1 MGAGSLLELVALG
14 KQDRHIIG
22 NPQMSFFKS
31 VFKRHTNFSIEN
43 IKNQFNSS
51 VKFGDKASCIIERK
65 GDLLSSMHL
74 QIELPQLTSAT
85 TSWINGAGNH
95 IIKEVELQM
104 GGIQIVKFTGEY
116 LDLISSLNV
125 PQSKSDGYYKMV
137 GKHSSYSNTS
147 QRGAITLFVPLPF
160 WFCKDIS
167 NALPLIGLQ
176 YSEIKVNVTFRP
188 FNECWYSGSNVSG
201 GTTEKSISSVN
212 LFCDYIYLDTFER
225 KKFATMCDKHY
236 LIEQVQE
243 ITDTTITTSL
253 SSKRIELYYNHPVK
267 ELIWIYKAN
276 EQSTYNIWDKYGK
289 NPNGGNNEAPISN
302 VELFL
307 NSNSRFEK
315 RKGEYFRLMQPYQR
329 HTSIPTTNYIYVYSF
344 ALMPEKFQPTGTCN
358 FSRLDNATLE
368 VEFESS
374 ILAGS
379 ISVYGINYNILKITN
394 GMAGLLYTT

>member
-43 IKNQFNSS
+43 IKNQFTSS
-51 VKFGDKASCIIERK
+51 IDFGDKATCIIERK

-104 GGIQIVKFTGEY
+104 GGIQIVRFTGEY
-116 LDLISSLNV
+116 LDLISSLSV

-147 QRGAITLFVPLPF
+147 QRGPITLFIPLPF

-176 YSEIKVNVTFRP
+176 YSEIKVNITFRP
-188 FNECWYSGSNVSG
+188 FTECWYSGADVSG
-201 GTTEKSISSVN
+201 GTTEKSITSVN

-243 ITDTTITTSL
+243 IVDSNISASL
-253 SSKRIELYYNHPVK
+253 SSKRIDLYYNHPVK

-289 NPNGGNNEAPISN
+289 NPNGGNNEAPISK

-329 HTSIPTTNYIYVYSF
+329 HTSVPTTNYIYVYSF
-344 ALMPEKFQPTGTCN
+344 ALMPEKYQPTGTCN
-358 FSRLDNATLE
+358 FSRIDTSTLDI
-368 VEFESS
+368 EFEDS

-379 ISVYGINYNILKITN
+379 IVVYGINYNILQIKN
-394 GMAGLLYTT
+394 GMAGLLYTS

>member
-22 NPQMSFFKS
+22 NPEISFFKS

-43 IKNQFNSS
+43 IRNQFTSS
-51 VKFGDKASCIIERK
+51 AKFNDKGSCIIERK

-74 QIELPQLTSAT
+74 QIELPQLESAT

-104 GGIQIVKFTGEY
+104 GGIQIARFTGEY
-116 LDLISSLNV
+116 LDLISSLSV

-137 GKHSSYSNTS
+137 GKHSSYTNTS
-147 QRGAITLFVPLPF
+147 QRGPITLFVPLPF

-176 YSEIKVNVTFRP
+176 YSEIKVNIKFRP
-188 FNECWYSGSNVSG
+188 FSECWYSGLNVSD
-201 GTTEKSISSVN
+201 GTIEKSITSVY
-212 LFCDYIYLDTFER
+212 LYCDYIYLDTFER

-243 ITDTTITTSL
+243 INDTNITSSL
-253 SSKRIELYYNHPVK
+253 SSKNIDLYFNHPVK
-267 ELIWIYKAN
+267 ELIWIYRAD
-276 EQSTYNIWDKYGK
+276 EQTTYNIWDKYGK
-289 NPNGGNNEAPISN
+289 NPNDGNNEAPISN

-329 HTSIPTTNYIYVYSF
+329 HTSVPTTNYIYVYSF
-344 ALMPEKFQPTGTCN
+344 SLMPEKFQPTGTCN

-368 VEFESS
+368 IEFESS
-374 ILAGS
+374 ILKGS
-379 ISVYGINYNILKITN
+379 IVVYAINYNILKITN

>member
-22 NPQMSFFKS
+22 NPEISFFKS

-43 IKNQFNSS
+43 IRNQFTSS
-51 VKFGDKASCIIERK
+51 AKFNDKGSCIIERK

-74 QIELPQLTSAT
+74 QIELPQLESAT

-104 GGIQIVKFTGEY
+104 GGIQIARFTGEY
-116 LDLISSLNV
+116 LDLISSLSV

-137 GKHSSYSNTS
+137 GKHSSYTNTS
-147 QRGAITLFVPLPF
+147 QRGPITLFVPLPF

-176 YSEIKVNVTFRP
+176 YSEIKVNIKFRP
-188 FNECWYSGSNVSG
+188 FSECWYSGLNVSD
-201 GTTEKSISSVN
+201 GTIEKSITSVY
-212 LFCDYIYLDTFER
+212 LYCDYIYLDTFER

-243 ITDTTITTSL
+243 INDTNITSSL
-253 SSKRIELYYNHPVK
+253 SSKNIDLYFNHPVK
-267 ELIWIYKAN
+267 ELIWIYRAD
-276 EQSTYNIWDKYGK
+276 EQTTYNIWDKYGK

-307 NSNSRFEK
+307 NSNSRFKK

-329 HTSIPTTNYIYVYSF
+329 HTSVPTTNYIYVYSF

-358 FSRLDNATLE
+358 FSRLDNTTLE
-368 VEFESS
+368 IEFESS
-374 ILAGS
+374 ILKGS
-379 ISVYGINYNILKITN
+379 IVVYAINYNILKITN

>member
-14 KQDRHIIG
+14 KQDKHIIG
-22 NPQMSFFKS
+22 NPEISFFKS

-43 IKNQFNSS
+43 IPNQFTSS
-51 VKFGDKASCIIERK
+51 AKFNDKGSCIIERK

-74 QIELPQLTSAT
+74 QIELPQLASAT

-104 GGIQIVKFTGEY
+104 GGIQIARFTGEY
-116 LDLISSLNV
+116 LDLISSLTV

-147 QRGAITLFVPLPF
+147 QRGPITLFVPLPF

-176 YSEIKVNVTFRP
+176 YSEIKVNIKFRP
-188 FNECWYSGSNVSG
+188 FSECWYSGSNVSG
-201 GTTEKSISSVN
+201 GTTEKEITSVY
-212 LFCDYIYLDTFER
+212 LYCDYIYLDTFER

-243 ITDTTITTSL
+243 IKDTSISA
-253 SSKRIELYYNHPVK
+253 SIVSKSVDLYFNHPIK
-267 ELIWIYKAN
+267 ELIWIYRAN
-276 EQSTYNIWDKYGK
+276 EQTTYNIWDKYGK

-307 NSNSRFEK
+307 NNNSRFEK

-329 HTSIPTTNYIYVYSF
+329 HTSVPTTNYIYVYSF

-358 FSRLDNATLE
+358 FSRLDNTTLE

-379 ISVYGINYNILKITN
+379 IVVYAINYNILQITN
-394 GMAGLLYTT
+394 GMAGLLYTS

>member
-22 NPQMSFFKS
+22 NPEISFFKS

-43 IKNQFNSS
+43 IRNQFISS
-51 VKFGDKASCIIERK
+51 AKFNDKGSCIIERK

-74 QIELPQLTSAT
+74 QIELPQLESAT

-104 GGIQIVKFTGEY
+104 GGIQIARFTGEY
-116 LDLISSLNV
+116 LDLISSLSV

-137 GKHSSYSNTS
+137 GKHSSYTNTS
-147 QRGAITLFVPLPF
+147 QRGPITLFVPLPF

-176 YSEIKVNVTFRP
+176 YSEIKVNIKFRP
-188 FNECWYSGSNVSG
+188 FSECWYSGLNVSD
-201 GTTEKSISSVN
+201 GTIEKSITSVY
-212 LFCDYIYLDTFER
+212 LYCDYIYLDTFER

-243 ITDTTITTSL
+243 INDTNITSSL
-253 SSKRIELYYNHPVK
+253 SSKNIDLYFNHPVK
-267 ELIWIYKAN
+267 ELIWIYRAD
-276 EQSTYNIWDKYGK
+276 EQTTYNIWDKYGK

-307 NSNSRFEK
+307 NSNSRFKK

-329 HTSIPTTNYIYVYSF
+329 HTSVPTTNYIYVYSF
-344 ALMPEKFQPTGTCN
+344 SLMPEKFQPTGTCN

-368 VEFESS
+368 IEFESS
-374 ILAGS
+374 ILKGS
-379 ISVYGINYNILKITN
+379 IVVYAINYNILKITN

>member
-43 IKNQFNSS
+43 IKNQFTSS
-51 VKFGDKASCIIERK
+51 INFGDKASCIIERK

-85 TSWINGAGNH
+85 TSWINGVGNH

-104 GGIQIVKFTGEY
+104 GGIQIVRFTGEY
-116 LDLISSLNV
+116 LDLISSLSV
-125 PQSKSDGYYKMV
+125 PQSKLDGYYKMV

-147 QRGAITLFVPLPF
+147 QRGPITLFVPLPF

-176 YSEIKVNVTFRP
+176 YSEIKVNVILRP
-188 FNECWYSGSNVSG
+188 FSECWYSGNNVSG
-201 GTTEKSISSVN
+201 GTTEKTITSVS
-212 LFCDYIYLDTFER
+212 LYCDYIYLDTFER

-243 ITDTTITTSL
+243 ITDTDISASL
-253 SSKRIELYYNHPVK
+253 SSKRVDLFYNHPVK
-267 ELIWIYKAN
+267 ELIWIYKAD

-329 HTSIPTTNYIYVYSF
+329 HTSVPTTNYIYVYSF

-368 VEFESS
+368 IDFDSS

-379 ISVYGINYNILKITN
+379 IVVYAINYNILQITN
-394 GMAGLLYTT
+394 GMAGLLYTS